1 MPTTLPERR
10 QTEVS
15 PSLRF
20 LLAIGAAT
28 LVMIALMA
36 YHARFKAWVSDALRA
51 ELVTL
56 DARVASRLQTF
67 NGERSTCVMS
77 LCWIDAV

>member
-10 QTEVS
+10 PPDFF
-15 PSLRF
+15 PSFRQI
-20 LLAIGAAT
+20 LALGAAM

-51 ELVTL
+51 ELVVP
-56 DARVASRLQTF
+56 AAPVASHPARIA
-67 NGERSTCVMS
+67 S
-77 LCWIDAV
+77 A